1 MLLSRIHANPA
12 VAEARAL
19 HGRCASGRYIAIARH
34 NEKIDAKGR
43 RGFEQRFYP
52 AHAIEGIC
60 TALGSAPD
68 TYMSQ
73 ASFALPRRIAS
84 ATSALNCAFIDL
96 DAYNVGLQPD
106 AAALV
111 LEKIAANAGMPQP
124 SIVVSSGRGIYAK
137 WIFDQPISSDLLPQ
151 WSALQNILAAL
162 FDPLG
167 ADTNAKDAAR
177 VLRVLGTINTKSRQA
192 AQVLRD
198 TGQRH
203 NFSEL
208 CRIAREMD
216 LPDVMRQSRRSSQT
230 VRRAHGVLADEPAD
244 LSYLIDLSIQKQP
257 VMMRANS
264 TASLNWSRFL
274 DLRDLVLMR
283 GGIRRGERDK
293 TLLWLASTLA
303 LSGVVDARNFP
314 QELTDLV
321 QAFPKAQDFDPL
333 GDRSMETLR
342 MRSNAHHK
350 GHTVWFAGREWTPV
364 YTPNNE
370 TLIDI
375 FRITDD
381 EMRRMRTIISLSE
394 KQRRADE
401 RSPGRA
407 QRRELRRND
416 ACAALALRKDGH
428 SVEQIAQQLQRHPS
442 TVYRWLQPDKRAG
455 QSYVETRG
463 RKQTPRTFL
472 DEDKR
477 KPPRPRRERTR
488 RQKWQHATEQQWDR
502 QKLDEWM
509 RTRGALRQEAQ
520 RLAQQAAAN
529 NRLWQDKLEQAQ
541 LAQVQL
547 RSQARLERMRARA
560 CGAQHNRL
568 NACSMYQSVASAP
581 LTGPPTKRATGRFVR
596 H

>member
-1 MLLSRIHANPA
+1 MLLSKIHANPA

-19 HGRCASGRYIAIARH
+19 HGRCAGSRYIAIARH
-34 NEKIDAKGR
+34 NDKTDAKGR

-73 ASFALPRRIAS
+73 ASFAVPRRIAS
-84 ATSALNCAFIDL
+84 ATSALNCAFVDL
-96 DAYNVGLQPD
+96 DAYNVGLQTD

-111 LEKIAANAGMPQP
+111 LERIAANAGMPQP
-124 SIVVSSGRGIYAK
+124 SIIVSSGRGIYAK
-137 WIFDQPISSDLLPQ
+137 WIFDEPISSDLLPQ

-162 FDPLG
+162 FEPLG

-203 NFSEL
+203 SFAAL

-216 LPDVMRQSRRSSQT
+216 LPDAMRQSRRSSQT
-230 VRRAHGVLADEPAD
+230 VRRAHGVLADEPTD

-257 VMMRANS
+257 VMMRDNS
-264 TASLNWSRFL
+264 AVSLNWSRFL

-283 GGIRRGERDK
+283 GGISRGERDQ

-303 LSGVVDARNFP
+303 LSGVVNARNFLK
-314 QELTDLV
+314 ELTDLV
-321 QAFPKAQDFDPL
+321 QAFPKANDFDPL

-342 MRSNAHHK
+342 MRSDAHHK
-350 GHTVWFAGREWTPV
+350 GHTVWFAGREWSPV

-375 FRITDD
+375 FQITNE
-381 EMRRMRTIISLSE
+381 EMRRLRTIISLSE

-401 RSPGRA
+401 RCPGRA

-416 ACAALALRKDGH
+416 ACAALAMRKDGH

-463 RKQTPRTFL
+463 RKQTPRTFV
-472 DEDKR
+472 DENKR
-477 KPPRPRRERTR
+477 KPPRPRPERTR

-502 QKLDEWM
+502 IKLDEWM
-509 RTRGALRQEAQ
+509 RTRGAIRQEAQ
-520 RLAQQAAAN
+520 RLAQLAAAN
-529 NRLWQDKLEQAQ
+529 RQLWQDKLEQAQ

-547 RSQARLERMRARA
+547 RSQGRLERMRAKSA
-560 CGAQHNRL
+560 GAQHNRL

-581 LTGPPTKRATGRFVR
+581 PSGPPPGTASGRFVL

>member
-137 WIFDQPISSDLLPQ
+137 WIFDQPISADLLPQ

-198 TGQRH
+198 SGQRH

-416 ACAALALRKDGH
+416 ACAALAMRKDGH
-428 SVEQIAQQLQRHPS
+428 SVEQIAKQLQRHPS

-541 LAQVQL
+541 LAQGQL
-547 RSQARLERMRARA
+547 RSQARLERMRTRA
-560 CGAQHNRL
+560 
-568 NACSMYQSVASAP
+568 
-581 LTGPPTKRATGRFVR
+581 
-596 H
+596 